1 MIIMVLNSQQELYYC
16 DLFQRLFE
24 EGKVALGSSEQFVT
38 ALENSPSLLY
48 WVFSISDSYYS
59 D

>member
-1 MIIMVLNSQQELYYC
+1 MGLNSQEESYYC
-16 DLFQRLFE
+16 DLFQKQLGQE
-24 EGKVALGSSEQFVT
+24 NVAFGSSEFDTTQ
-38 ALENSPSLLY
+38 ENSPSFLY